1 MADTL
6 QHYLRAFR
14 IRELQYVLK
23 QFGLPHSGGRKADL
37 LQRIQTYLECAVP
50 TAPSPTFP
58 VHRRSSSLPVAFPSR
73 HITGRHEGATSSSS
87 VRPEPQ

>member
-37 LQRIQTYLECAVP
+37 LQRIQTYLECVMVV
-50 TAPSPTFP
+50 APSPT
-58 VHRRSSSLPVAFPSR
+58 
-73 HITGRHEGATSSSS
+73 SS
-87 VRPEPQ
+87 VLPIAPNCLPYQAWQRPL

>member
-6 QHYLRAFR
+6 QHNLRAFR

-37 LQRIQTYLECAVP
+37 LQRVQTYIECAL
-50 TAPSPTFP
+50 APGPLPHLPCPALAHVAPICPIALVCFGRKQTFFWGL
-58 VHRRSSSLPVAFPSR
+58 VYS
-73 HITGRHEGATSSSS
+73 T
-87 VRPEPQ
+87 

>member
-37 LQRIQTYLECAVP
+37 LQRIQTYIECVMAAAPLPHLP
-50 TAPSPTFP
+50 TPHLLLA
-58 VHRRSSSLPVAFPSR
+58 L
-73 HITGRHEGATSSSS
+73 G
-87 VRPEPQ
+87 